1 MYKIG
6 ESVVYGS
13 EGVCEVENIKKLNI
27 SEFNKDK
34 TYYILKPMH
43 ENGKVFV
50 PVDTNVF
57 IREVLKYEEIQT
69 LIEVI
74 PTIEKS
80 ECDIKGV
87 KVLQDHYKK
96 LLKHYECIDLLTE
109 LVSLNEKKNDLI
121 KNKKKLNQ
129 IDDRFMKIAKG
140 LLEDEFSIVLG
151 IPKEDVEA
159 YIIDKLNKQKY
170 GKYNI

>member
-1 MYKIG
+1 
-6 ESVVYGS
+6 
-13 EGVCEVENIKKLNI
+13 
-27 SEFNKDK
+27 
-34 TYYILKPMH
+34 H

-57 IREVLKYEEIQT
+57 IRSVLKYEEIQT

-109 LVSLNEKKNDLI
+109 LVSLNGKKNDLI
-121 KNKKKLNQ
+121 KNKK
-129 IDDRFMKIAKG
+129 
-140 LLEDEFSIVLG
+140 S
-151 IPKEDVEA
+151 
-159 YIIDKLNKQKY
+159 
-170 GKYNI
+170 